1 MNLLKYNDFLIEGLI
16 YNLLLESKV
25 IYSSKFLNILNKMKD
40 NKVSKELIN
49 LYTKDIDGI
58 NHNYIDISDE
68 KDRATFTQD
77 RKAQEIVGK
86 EPQTWRV
93 NNEQRYL
100 THSPKNDKIFSL
112 LEYEKPEGEPWI
124 PSIGTLGLIK
134 NEIVSP
140 TSGKIYVVFEEY
152 DDSEGNDTTPKEL
165 KKTVLNKQAI
175 APSESVNKVWS
186 HARNPV
192 NVGKLARAILKSAKV
207 TFIDKDIEDFVN
219 QYKATFDFLKD
230 ATKRFDIVSGK
241 DIAKWYWHGNYVEG
255 GGTLNNS
262 CMAEVDDEDC
272 FDIYVYN
279 KQVNLVILYDD
290 NGTINSEGKY
300 TSNKIKG
307 RAILWDCT
315 MNGKKIKFMD
325 RIYTASDSDV
335 ELFKQFAQKNDWWFK
350 VGQNMSPG
358 ERVTDGKTTTAATL
372 IANLDQADW
381 DVYPYMD
388 TMCYI
393 NTDKNTASNLDDDY
407 DRICRD
413 TEGGWEGYYGDEDDD
428 Y

>member
-1 MNLLKYNDFLIEGLI
+1 MNLLKYSDFLNES
-16 YNLLLESKV
+16 LLESLILESKL
-25 IYSSKFLNILNKMKD
+25 IYSHKFLNILNKIKD
-40 NKVSKELIN
+40 NKISKELIN

-93 NNEQRYL
+93 NDEQRYL
-100 THSPKNDKIFSL
+100 THSSRNDKIFSL
-112 LEYEKPEGEPWI
+112 LEYEKPEEGPWI
-124 PSIGTLGLIK
+124 PSIGTLGLIT

-140 TSGKIYVVFEEY
+140 TSGKIYVIFEEY
-152 DDSEGNDTTPKEL
+152 DDDGPLPEDYEPRR
-165 KKTVLNKQAI
+165 TVLNKQSI
-175 APSESVNKVWS
+175 TPSESSNKVWS

-207 TFIDKDIEDFVN
+207 SFTDKDIEDFVN

-230 ATKRFDIVSGK
+230 ATKRFDIVSGR
-241 DIAKWYWHGNYVEG
+241 DIAKWYWHDNYVER

-262 CMAEVDDEDC
+262 CMAEVDEDY
-272 FDIYVYN
+272 FDIYVNN

-290 NGTINSEGKY
+290 NGSIDSDGKY

-325 RIYTASDSDV
+325 RIYTANDSDV

-350 VGQNMSPG
+350 VNQNMMPYEKIS
-358 ERVTDGKTTTAATL
+358 DGKTTTTATL
-372 IANLDQADW
+372 TANLEQAYW
-381 DVYPYMD
+381 NYYPYID

-393 NTDKNTASNLDDDY
+393 NTDKNTASNLDKDY

-413 TEGGWEGYYGDEDDD
+413 TEGGWDDYEEDDYEEDDD
-428 Y
+428 

>member
-1 MNLLKYNDFLIEGLI
+1 MSLLKYNEFLKEELI
-16 YNLLLESKV
+16 HELLLESKV
-25 IYSSKFLNILNKMKD
+25 IYSSKFLNILNKIKD

-68 KDRATFTQD
+68 KDRAIFTQD

-93 NNEQRYL
+93 NDEQRYL

-124 PSIGTLGLIK
+124 PSIGTLGLIT

-140 TSGKIYVVFEEY
+140 TSGKIYVIFEEY
-152 DDSEGNDTTPKEL
+152 DDSEGDDMTPKEL
-165 KKTVLNKQAI
+165 KRTVLNKQAI
-175 APSESVNKVWS
+175 TPSESSNKVWS
-186 HARNPV
+186 HSRNPV
-192 NVGKLARAILKSAKV
+192 NIGKLARAILKAAKV
-207 TFIDKDIEDFVN
+207 SFTDKDIEDFVN

-230 ATKRFDIVSGK
+230 ATKRFDIVSGI
-241 DIAKWYWHGNYVEG
+241 DIAKWYWYDNYVEG

-262 CMAEVDDEDC
+262 CMAEVDDDSY
-272 FDIYVYN
+272 FDIYVNN
-279 KQVNLVILYDD
+279 KQVGLVILYDD

-325 RIYTASDSDV
+325 RIYTVNDSDV
-335 ELFKQFAQKNDWWFK
+335 ELFKQFAEKNGWWFK
-350 VGQNMSPG
+350 VSQNMMPYEKIS
-358 ERVTDGKTTTAATL
+358 DGKTTTTATL
-372 IANLDQADW
+372 IANLDQTYW
-381 DVYPYMD
+381 DYYPYMD
-388 TMCYI
+388 TMFYI
-393 NTDKNTASNLDDDY
+393 NTDKNTASNLDEDY

-413 TEGGWEGYYGDEDDD
+413 TEGGWENYDEDYD
-428 Y
+428 